1 MSDRIYTS
9 ATQRLSTL
17 PEVFTGS
24 DLTIVF
30 GWKSAVASTYL
41 ALWRKAGLVKSLG
54 GRSDVHM
61 NLVQNRR
68 VNPEHALR
76 RAYPRAIKVG
86 VDVLRQAGWTTQIPW
101 VVDVVVPKASG
112 LHGIEGFHLQH
123 RSDKWFD
130 SVSGGLQK
138 VTLGIDQLQ
147 PAWAL
152 ADMLARARDRR
163 VHDAMLLD
171 PDDLDLDA
179 VFAEDSLQQ
188 AMAVM
193 GVAMHGPDDYEA
205 LYSAWSHT
213 KFQGSRQVKTKGNL

>member
-1 MSDRIYTS
+1 MSDRQYTS

-61 NLVQNRR
+61 NLVQNRG
-68 VNPEHALR
+68 VNPEQALR

-86 VDVLRQAGWTTQIPW
+86 VDVLRQAGWTTQIPS
-101 VVDVVVPKASG
+101 VVDVAIPKASG
-112 LHGIEGFHLQH
+112 LHAVEGFHLRH
-123 RSDKWFD
+123 RSDKWFEA
-130 SVSGGLQK
+130 VSSGVQK

-147 PAWAL
+147 PTWAL
-152 ADMLARARDRR
+152 ADMLARAQDRR
-163 VHDAMLLD
+163 VQEAWLLD

-179 VFAEDSLQQ
+179 VFEDKSLPQ
-188 AMAVM
+188 AMAAL
-193 GVAMHGPDDYEA
+193 GVAVHGPEDYEG
-205 LYSAWSHT
+205 LYAAWM
-213 KFQGSRQVKTKGNL
+213 GTKGHYASTNK

>member
-1 MSDRIYTS
+1 MSDRQYMS

-68 VNPEHALR
+68 VNPELALR

-86 VDVLRQAGWTTQIPW
+86 VDVLRQAGWTTQIPS
-101 VVDVVVPKASG
+101 VVDVAIPKASG
-112 LHGIEGFHLQH
+112 LHVIEGFRLRH
-123 RSDKWFD
+123 RSDKWFEA
-130 SVSGGLQK
+130 VSNGVQK

-152 ADMLARARDRR
+152 ADMLARAQDRR
-163 VHDAMLLD
+163 VQEAWLLD

-179 VFAEDSLQQ
+179 VFTDKNLPQ
-188 AMAVM
+188 AMAAM
-193 GVAMHGPDDYEA
+193 GVVMQAPEDYEG
-205 LYSAWSHT
+205 LYAVWMS
-213 KFQGSRQVKTKGNL
+213 TKGHYASTNK